1 MEQSL
6 ARAGGEHL
14 VRIKAASLQLRWR
27 QKRRRRLQ
35 PLKLCHTLNFIRK
48 NVGASFKQLPE
59 RERDG
64 ESCKCST
71 CPASASALGA
81 AGVANECCQSE
92 RQRRVRRSKR
102 DRHTH
107 GSSIWLAHWMEVAS
121 FPAQIRSACH
131 YAHQNFWRG
140 KRRVPPP
147 PPPPLLSIGRA
158 PSTCRLLT
166 FISI

>member
-6 ARAGGEHL
+6 ARAGGGHL

-27 QKRRRRLQ
+27 QKQRRRLQ

-48 NVGASFKQLPE
+48 NVGASFKQLAE
-59 RERDG
+59 R

-71 CPASASALGA
+71 CPASDLGA

-92 RQRRVRRSKR
+92 RHRRGRRSKR
-102 DRHTH
+102 DRHTC

-147 PPPPLLSIGRA
+147 PPLSYPLAVHRA
-158 PSTCRLLT
+158 RAHS
-166 FISI
+166 